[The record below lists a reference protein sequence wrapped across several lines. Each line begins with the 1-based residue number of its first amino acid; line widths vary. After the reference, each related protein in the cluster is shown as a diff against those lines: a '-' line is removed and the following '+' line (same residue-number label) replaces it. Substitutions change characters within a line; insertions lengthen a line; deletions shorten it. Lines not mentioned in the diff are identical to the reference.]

1 MWLSAR
7 GQSPDLSN
15 TQAGPS
21 RGAKRRRRSSTPAAV
36 SQGRQNKR
44 KAPPP
49 QSHQSSDDASDDSS
63 DADSEGQAAIEI
75 VRICGYSVLSW
86 FWSILQ
92 RRTKAAEKALQ
103 ADLRKIA
110 EVKKIESQ
118 IKKQIEIGRKAKETR
133 ASYNIH
139 HISVVLI
146 CLLSTQLKLQGLQE
160 NIEKLERQRRDLTEE
175 WYIYMEKITRVMLR
189 I

>member
-1 MWLSAR
+1 VTLMDDPEDPPWITFRFHLKKIAKPGSHPQGGLERPVPVARARPVVRGPQTR
-7 GQSPDLSN
+7 GQAPDLSN

-21 RGAKRRRRSSTPAAV
+21 RGAKRRRRSSTPGAV

-75 VRICGYSVLSW
+75 
-86 FWSILQ
+86 

-118 IKKQIEIGRKAKETR
+118 LKKQIEIGRKAKETK
-133 ASYNIH
+133 
-139 HISVVLI
+139 
-146 CLLSTQLKLQGLQE
+146 LKLQGLQE

-175 WYIYMEKITRVMLR
+175 
-189 I
+189 